1 MPYRTSDH
9 QDEGPAQMYKRGHDA
24 HYKKKDIE
32 TADAVY
38 KELMEKFPGS
48 PEAGY
53 AKSQLDN
60 MTQSYVPREVSLEP
74 VTLEG
79 KITARFSCARCE
91 HKECNTKRVA
101 MTGAGLSRLLDV
113 QKEFYLALTC
123 QQCGLTDFYDLNLLE
138 QRGEISDSIFDLMFG
153 G

>member
-1 MPYRTSDH
+1 
-9 QDEGPAQMYKRGHDA
+9 MYKRGHDA
-24 HYKKKDIE
+24 HYKNKDDG
-32 TADAVY
+32 TAEAVY
-38 KELMEKFPGS
+38 TELIAKFPGS

-53 AKSQLDN
+53 AQSQLKN
-60 MTQSYVPREVSLEP
+60 ITQSHEPHEVSLEP

-91 HKECNTKRVA
+91 HKKCKTKRVA
-101 MTGAGLSRLLDV
+101 MTGSGLSRLLDV

-123 QQCGLTDFYDLNLLE
+123 QQCGLTNFYDLNLLE
-138 QRGEISDSIFDLMFG
+138 ERGGISDAVFDLMFG